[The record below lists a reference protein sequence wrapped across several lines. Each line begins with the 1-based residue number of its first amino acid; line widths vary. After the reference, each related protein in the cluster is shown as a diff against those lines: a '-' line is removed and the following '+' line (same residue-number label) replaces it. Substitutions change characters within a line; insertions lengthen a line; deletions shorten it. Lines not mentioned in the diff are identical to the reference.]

1 MFVLS
6 ALKGFYDTLSIIK
19 TDYLHLFSGL
29 KDSNI
34 IKMEELT

>member
-6 ALKGFYDTLSIIK
+6 ALKGFYDTLS
-19 TDYLHLFSGL
+19 DYFHLVSGL

-34 IKMEELT
+34 IKTDELT